1 VPTLALY
8 AAPTDDRIVAYLQI
22 AGGALAAGAVVRDCV
37 ILPAPTDAALL
48 DQPFMAA
55 LEPFLTDDR
64 SAQVVLH
71 HDRATIHIGLS
82 PSDTLVLDVDLAGTG
97 RWRLGDAHGACAPAI
112 SQ

>member
-8 AAPTDDRIVAYLQI
+8 AAPADDRIVAYLQI
-22 AGGALAAGAVVRDCV
+22 GGGASLAAGAVVRDCV

-55 LEPFLTDDR
+55 LEPVLADDR

-71 HDRATIHIGLS
+71 HDRATIHVALS
-82 PSDTLVLDVDLAGTG
+82 PSDTLVVEVDLAGTG
-97 RWRLGDAHGACAPAI
+97 TWRLGDAYGGVSVA
-112 SQ
+112 

>member
-1 VPTLALY
+1 MPTLALY
-8 AAPTDDRIVAYLQI
+8 AAPADDRIVAFLQI
-22 AGGALAAGAVVRDCV
+22 AGMSLAAGSVVRDCV

-71 HDRATIHIGLS
+71 HGRATIHIALS
-82 PSDTLVLDVDLAGTG
+82 PSDTLILEVDLGGVGT
-97 RWRLGDAHGACAPAI
+97 WRLGEATGGCAPAA
-112 SQ
+112 